1 MFKANRKLLPRFNDI
16 SPILSAPLTPP
27 YLTLPI
33 TQHQIPLC
41 ISTLTSAQRRPS
53 CIYPNH
59 SFPRSPQHSLS
70 PDNISTI
77 TRPRRRTFSISIA
90 IFTARSRSRSYTGTT
105 TSITLRHVTII
116 DIVRVILIIW
126 FFIVALDAFWDRDHS
141 SLTPDV
147 RSFSEIQS
155 FDTATFHAHY
165 VLPWCGVDDSCPA
178 AFAEIAV

>member
-126 FFIVALDAFWDRDHS
+126 FFIVALDAFWDRDHLGAFVNS
-141 SLTPDV
+141 DPRISYSPGMPIFACNS
-147 RSFSEIQS
+147 RQS
-155 FDTATFHAHY
+155 GT
-165 VLPWCGVDDSCPA
+165 DSRARC
-178 AFAEIAV
+178 FL